1 VIRLWYVLKF
11 ETRYW
16 IKYLY
21 AWLIEKLFLNEGEF
35 FWLRTGFEYR
45 DDWFWWI
52 LVDTYSSGGK
62 EVLEWYLMKYLIF
75 ILCEHVRM
83 VNVDNLV
90 VKYYFDDEKF
100 LHTMICGLNGMY
112 WC

>member
-1 VIRLWYVLKF
+1 
-11 ETRYW
+11 
-16 IKYLY
+16 
-21 AWLIEKLFLNEGEF
+21 
-35 FWLRTGFEYR
+35 
-45 DDWFWWI
+45 
-52 LVDTYSSGGK
+52 
-62 EVLEWYLMKYLIF
+62 MKYLIF